1 MKRAEGRYGGQ
12 AVMCGLVLAFLAA
25 LPPDRLS
32 AQNEGFRRFESKN
45 VRETRGRDSVGQLS
59 VPQAVQEHAVTTSRE
74 DDSLVQAIEHQIHCT
89 CGCNLD
95 VFTCRTTDFTCAT
108 SPAMHRAVMAK
119 LDSNMTA
126 AQVVA
131 SFEAQYGQ
139 SILMQPPKRGFNWTA
154 YVTPFVALGLG
165 ALVLGAWMRSW
176 VRARPKDGGAA
187 VGAAEAPARTSAPD
201 ELERL
206 KRELEKFEA

>member
-1 MKRAEGRYGGQ
+1 MIRTGLG
-12 AVMCGLVLAFLAA
+12 AVALVLVVAQAQ
-25 LPPDRLS
+25 
-32 AQNEGFRRFESKN
+32 AQNQGFRRFEAQN
-45 VRETRGRDSVGQLS
+45 ARDTQGHGDSVGQLS
-59 VPQAVQEHAVTTSRE
+59 VPQAVQEHAVTTARD

-95 VFTCRTTDFTCAT
+95 VFTCRTTDFTCST
-108 SPAMHRAVMAK
+108 SPAMHRAVLAK
-119 LDSNMTA
+119 LDSNMSA

-131 SFEAQYGQ
+131 AFEAQYGE

-154 YVTPFVALGLG
+154 YVTPFVALGVG
-165 ALVLGAWMRSW
+165 ALVLGAWMRGW
-176 VRARPKDGGAA
+176 VRARPKDDTAA
-187 VGAAEAPARTSAPD
+187 VAEAPAPTSAPD

>member
-1 MKRAEGRYGGQ
+1 MRA
-12 AVMCGLVLAFLAA
+12 ALAA
-25 LPPDRLS
+25 AALLLVATQAR
-32 AQNEGFRRFESKN
+32 AQNEGFRRFESRN

-59 VPQAVQEHAVTTSRE
+59 VPQAVQEHAATTARE
-74 DDSLVQAIEHQIHCT
+74 DDSLVQAIEHRIHCT

-95 VFTCRTTDFTCAT
+95 VFTCRTTDFSCAT

-131 SFEAQYGQ
+131 AFEAQYGQ

-154 YVTPFVALGLG
+154 YVTPFLALGLG
-165 ALVLGAWMRSW
+165 ALALGAWMRRW

-187 VGAAEAPARTSAPD
+187 AAEPSAPTSAPD

>member
-1 MKRAEGRYGGQ
+1 VRHA
-12 AVMCGLVLAFLAA
+12 ALAA
-25 LPPDRLS
+25 TLLLLASGTAR
-32 AQNEGFRRFESKN
+32 AQNEGFRRYESKN
-45 VRETRGRDSVGQLS
+45 VREVPGRDSVGRLS
-59 VPQAVQEHAVTTSRE
+59 VPQAVQERAVTTARD
-74 DDSLVQAIEHQIHCT
+74 DDSLVQAIEHRIHCT

-126 AQVVA
+126 AQVVDA
-131 SFEAQYGQ
+131 CERQYGQ

-165 ALVLGAWMRSW
+165 ALLLGAWMRSW
-176 VRARPKDGGAA
+176 IRARPKDGGAA
-187 VGAAEAPARTSAPD
+187 AEAPAQDSAPA

>member
-1 MKRAEGRYGGQ
+1 VAL
-12 AVMCGLVLAFLAA
+12 ALSALALVATQV
-25 LPPDRLS
+25 R

-45 VRETRGRDSVGQLS
+45 VREVPGRDSVGRLS
-59 VPQAVQEHAVTTSRE
+59 VPDAVQERAVTTARD
-74 DDSLVQAIEHQIHCT
+74 DDSLVQAIEHRIHCT

-108 SPAMHRAVMAK
+108 SPAMHRVVLAR
-119 LDSNMTA
+119 LDSNMNA

-131 SFEAQYGQ
+131 AFERQYGQ

-154 YVTPFVALGLG
+154 YVTPFVALGVGL
-165 ALVLGAWMRSW
+165 LLLGAWMRRMQAGRTQTGRRADDDAELLPVGPS
-176 VRARPKDGGAA
+176 ARPP
-187 VGAAEAPARTSAPD
+187 VPD

>member
-1 MKRAEGRYGGQ
+1 VIRA
-12 AVMCGLVLAFLAA
+12 VLGACAA
-25 LPPDRLS
+25 LLVAAHAQ
-32 AQNEGFRRFESKN
+32 AQNEGFRRFEAKN
-45 VRETRGRDSVGQLS
+45 VRETQGRDSVGRLS
-59 VPQAVQEHAVTTSRE
+59 VPQAVQDHAVTTARE
-74 DDSLVQAIEHQIHCT
+74 DDSLVQAIEHGIHCT

-126 AQVVA
+126 AQIVA

-165 ALVLGAWMRSW
+165 ALLLGAWMRHW
-176 VRARPKDGGAA
+176 VRARPKDGAAGAA
-187 VGAAEAPARTSAPD
+187 AETPVQPSAPD

>member
-1 MKRAEGRYGGQ
+1 VIRA
-12 AVMCGLVLAFLAA
+12 ALAA
-25 LPPDRLS
+25 GAALFVAVQAQ
-32 AQNEGFRRFESKN
+32 AQNEGFRRYESRN
-45 VRETRGRDSVGQLS
+45 VRETPGRDSVGRLS
-59 VPQAVQEHAVTTSRE
+59 VPQAVQEHAVTTSRD
-74 DDSLVQAIEHQIHCT
+74 DDSLVQAIEHRIHCT

-119 LDSNMTA
+119 LDSNMSA

-131 SFEAQYGQ
+131 AFEAQYGQ

-154 YVTPFVALGLG
+154 YVTPFIALGLG
-165 ALVLGAWMRSW
+165 ALVLGSFMRGW
-176 VRARPKDGGAA
+176 IRARPKDGGAVA
-187 VGAAEAPARTSAPD
+187 AAAEAPAQTSAPD